1 MGIIITLPKRLAPKI
16 DEILKSESYKSP
28 EELVEKLI
36 EEKVKDLNQKRKNKK
51 QVFEMSKKVRKGIM
65 EAGLSEEEILEDFEK
80 FTKTLKREDFLK
92 EMVLQKK
99 D

>member
-36 EEKVKDLNQKRKNKK
+36 EEKIKDLNQKRKNKK